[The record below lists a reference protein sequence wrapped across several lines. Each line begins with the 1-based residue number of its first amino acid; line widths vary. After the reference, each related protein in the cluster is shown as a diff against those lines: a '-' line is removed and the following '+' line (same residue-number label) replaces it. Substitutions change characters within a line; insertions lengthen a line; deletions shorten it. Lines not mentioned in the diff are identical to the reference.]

1 MSLKPIC
8 KLAGEDGNVF
18 NLIAIVRKTLKCHH
32 LYQQLDDFDND
43 LKLIQESAG
52 SYDAVLVLFTDYVE
66 VVWGLKAVIE
76 SYFQTRQTEIP
87 AINAEIALS

>member
-66 VVWGLKAVIE
+66 VV
-76 SYFQTRQTEIP
+76 
-87 AINAEIALS
+87 